1 MWIFSV
7 SAVYFSVRLSRV
19 DSWRVILGGRI
30 LAYYMGVVGNTTWIV
45 LLHRLNV
52 SVFCFPK
59 PFEIATAE
67 VKEVLTTLRSR
78 FCAIFLG
85 AMTES
90 MNCEG
95 KPRYL
100 SLVAIVS
107 TRFVSALHCWVTFW
121 WLSNYLLIWLRFQL
135 CFGQLSKLHPLI
147 KTVMWL
153 KAAADFSF
161 CLRRLAKSTLLLIP
175 LFGIHYVVFV
185 SPSESIAEDYKIF
198 FDLALGSFQVP
209 YF

>member
-59 PFEIATAE
+59 PFEIPTAE
-67 VKEVLTTLRSR
+67 VKEVLTTLRSK
-78 FCAIFLG
+78 FCAIFLD

-135 CFGQLSKLHPLI
+135 CFGQLSKIHPLI

-153 KAAADFSF
+153 KAANNGWFLFLPQAVGQIHSPADPSVWDPLCCFRFSQWIHR
-161 CLRRLAKSTLLLIP
+161 RRL
-175 LFGIHYVVFV
+175 
-185 SPSESIAEDYKIF
+185 
-198 FDLALGSFQVP
+198 
-209 YF
+209 